1 MLHFTSGSVQM
12 FPKAGTSETAVL
24 DGIVVRDPERYL
36 AWLSSMGYFYFT
48 TNSITITVILGKTG
62 ASGKHPALLPFAA
75 SKFLL

>member
-1 MLHFTSGSVQM
+1 M
-12 FPKAGTSETAVL
+12 AVL
-24 DGIVVRDPERYL
+24 DGL
-36 AWLSSMGYFYFT
+36 FYFT